1 MCTFDL
7 LGIRYTEIESRD
19 IIIAYTISKTGL
31 YSYAIHDLNLLNDK
45 LFKQVLLFSFFL
57 NRCIGQ
63 SLHNLSEC
71 VMILLEY
78 KMF

>member
-45 LFKQVLLFSFFL
+45 LFKQVLLFFF
-57 NRCIGQ
+57 
-63 SLHNLSEC
+63 
-71 VMILLEY
+71 
-78 KMF
+78 F